1 MILILILMVFIYGWL
16 LKNLFNYFKNHKEII
31 KKDISKDF
39 KLHMNWHLVLVI
51 WIIFIS
57 SIFFLVDIIRILL
70 SYYPETIIEKVC
82 FIGKIMCMFIFIL
95 TIKHLR
101 DEEKERHLIFKEK

>member
-39 KLHMNWHLVLVI
+39 KLHMN
-51 WIIFIS
+51 
-57 SIFFLVDIIRILL
+57 
-70 SYYPETIIEKVC
+70 
-82 FIGKIMCMFIFIL
+82 
-95 TIKHLR
+95 
-101 DEEKERHLIFKEK
+101 